1 MSKSLGNVID
11 PLEFIGRY
19 GADALRYSLARIA
32 GPDQQNLPLGERDV
46 EAARNFANKI
56 WNAARLVLGARDGQG
71 PPALPAEADRSP
83 VERWLLSRHEA
94 CREEFDLAMEEYRF
108 ADAAQTLHRF
118 LWSEFCDWGLE
129 MEKPRLYEGGPGERE
144 AAAGVLAWVLERT
157 LRLLH
162 PIMPF
167 LTEEVWQRFDAG
179 DSIVVSDWPEPH
191 PEHRDDDAERHLS
204 FAESLVVAIRSFRS
218 GHGLGPGARLEA
230 RVRADE
236 AQRVTLRELDE
247 EIRRLAR
254 LDRLVTADA
263 AGDAGGQA
271 RLVVDGA
278 DVLIPLAGVLD
289 TTAECA
295 RIRKRLDGIG
305 EKAERSARKL
315 DNEGFVS
322 KAAPDVVA
330 KERGK
335 LAALEEERAV
345 LEAQLAELGC

>member
-1 MSKSLGNVID
+1 
-11 PLEFIGRY
+11 
-19 GADALRYSLARIA
+19 
-32 GPDQQNLPLGERDV
+32 
-46 EAARNFANKI
+46 
-56 WNAARLVLGARDGQG
+56 
-71 PPALPAEADRSP
+71 
-83 VERWLLSRHEA
+83 
-94 CREEFDLAMEEYRF
+94 MEEYRF

-254 LDRLVTADA
+254 LVRLESADD
-263 AGDAGGQA
+263 AGDAGGHA

-289 TTAECA
+289 TAAECA

-305 EKAERSARKL
+305 ERAERSARKL

-322 KAAPDVVA
+322 KAAPEVVA